1 MSRDRSL
8 ARRQALQILYQREIT
23 EETIAVILDEHTY
36 STQDGPLAD
45 YAVEI
50 LEGVTDHQE
59 HIDEL
64 LGTVSQNWVVSRMPL
79 VDRNILRVA
88 TWEIL
93 YGDPQQ
99 VPPSVAIN
107 EAVELAKVYGGDDSS
122 KFVNGVLGRIAEQTS
137 DGEGTDG

>member
-1 MSRDRSL
+1 MSKDRSL
-8 ARRQALQILYQREIT
+8 GRRQALQVLYQREIT
-23 EETIAVILDEHTY
+23 DEPILSILGNKTY
-36 STQDGPLAD
+36 SLAEGAPSE

-50 LEGVTDHQE
+50 LQGVNAQQDR
-59 HIDEL
+59 IDGL
-64 LGTVSQNWVVSRMPL
+64 LGDVSQNWVVSRMPL

-93 YGDPQQ
+93 YGDRQQ

-122 KFVNGVLGRIAEQTS
+122 KFVNGVLGRIAERPVEGEPV
-137 DGEGTDG
+137 DG